1 MLIYHPKDIRIKT
14 RQTFWRLLFICLIWI
29 PNGAAQTPSTT
40 PATMDE
46 CITLF
51 ENGEINWSTGKVTA
65 LGKASPK
72 GNNVGANESV
82 PGSARADA
90 SRNIIDILKQI
101 KITNTMTVEQYASQ
115 NDIILAGI
123 EKTAR
128 DAVIT
133 KQYYTSAL
141 DVEIEIETHIWGG
154 FLQLVLPDD
163 IRQISKIKAE
173 KPVTA
178 TKNGM
183 GNIPYTGL
191 IIDAR
196 GLELEPTLYP
206 TIVSEQGNEI
216 YSSLFIS
223 REFAVQYGVCTY
235 VCSMDEAIQK
245 KRIGSHPLVF
255 KGLRK
260 SSNENASIVISMADT
275 KQIEGTAER
284 HLFLKECRVI
294 IMAGQ

>member
-1 MLIYHPKDIRIKT
+1 M
-14 RQTFWRLLFICLIWI
+14 
-29 PNGAAQTPSTT
+29 N
-40 PATMDE
+40 E
-46 CITLF
+46 CVTLF
-51 ENGEINWSTGKVTA
+51 DNGKINWSTGKVTA
-65 LGKASPK
+65 IGKASPK
-72 GNNVGANESV
+72 GNKEGANESV

-90 SRNIIDILKQI
+90 SRNIIDILKRI
-101 KITNTMTVEQYASQ
+101 KITNTMTVDQYASQ

-128 DAVIT
+128 DAIIT

-141 DVEIEIETHIWGG
+141 DVEIEIETHIGGG
-154 FLQLVLPDD
+154 FLQIVLPDD

-173 KPVTA
+173 KLMTA
-178 TKNGM
+178 KNGM

-223 REFAVQYGVCTY
+223 REFAVQYGICTY

-245 KRIGSHPLVF
+245 NRIGSHPLVF

-260 SSNENASIVISMADT
+260 SSNENPSIVISMADT
-275 KQIEGTAER
+275 KQIERTAER

-294 IMAGQ
+294 IVVDQ

>member
-1 MLIYHPKDIRIKT
+1 
-14 RQTFWRLLFICLIWI
+14 
-29 PNGAAQTPSTT
+29 
-40 PATMDE
+40 MDE
-46 CITLF
+46 CVTLF
-51 ENGEINWSTGKVTA
+51 DNGEINWSTGKVTA
-65 LGKASPK
+65 IGKASPK
-72 GNNVGANESV
+72 RNNEGANESV

-101 KITNTMTVEQYASQ
+101 KITNTMTVAQYASQ

-141 DVEIEIETHIWGG
+141 DVEIEIETNIGG
-154 FLQLVLPDD
+154 GLLQLVLPDD
-163 IRQISKIKAE
+163 IRQISKINAE
-173 KPVTA
+173 KPVTD
-178 TKNGM
+178 TQNGM

-223 REFAVQYGVCTY
+223 REFAVQYGICTY
-235 VCSMDEAIQK
+235 VCNMDAAIQK
-245 KRIGSHPLVF
+245 NRIGSHPLVF

-260 SSNENASIVISMADT
+260 SSNDNASIVISMADT
-275 KQIEGTAER
+275 KQIERTTER

-294 IMAGQ
+294 IVADQ

>member
-1 MLIYHPKDIRIKT
+1 MLIYSDDLTIKSW
-14 RQTFWRLLFICLIWI
+14 QNFWVVIFICLICG
-29 PNGAAQTPSTT
+29 PNDYAQAFSKN
-40 PATMDE
+40 DH

-51 ENGEINWSTGKVTA
+51 NNGQINWSTGKISA
-65 LGKASPK
+65 MGKASPK
-72 GNNVGANESV
+72 ENNEESNEAV
-82 PGSARADA
+82 PGEARANA

-101 KITNTMTVEQYASQ
+101 KITNTLTVGQYASH

-128 DAVIT
+128 DATII

-141 DVEIEIETHIWGG
+141 DVEIKMETNLLGG

-163 IRQISKIKAE
+163 IRQISKIKTENPANSSP
-173 KPVTA
+173 KS
-178 TKNGM
+178 GM
-183 GNIPYTGL
+183 GKIPYTGL

-196 GLELEPTLYP
+196 ELELEPILYP

-216 YSSLFIS
+216 YSALFIS

-235 VCSMDEAIQK
+235 ICSMDKAVQEE
-245 KRIGSHPLVF
+245 RIGKHPLVF

-260 SSNENASIVISMADT
+260 SNNENASIVISMSDT
-275 KQIEGTAER
+275 KQIERVPER
-284 HLFLKECRVI
+284 HIFLKECRVI
-294 IMAGQ
+294 IVLGQ

>member
-1 MLIYHPKDIRIKT
+1 VLISPNDLRIKT
-14 RQTFWRLLFICLIWI
+14 RQIFYGLFSVFVFIFLALPPKGVAQESSQ
-29 PNGAAQTPSTT
+29 PN
-40 PATMDE
+40 D
-46 CITLF
+46 CISIF
-51 ENGEINWSTGKVTA
+51 DNGKINWSTGKVTA
-65 LGKASPK
+65 IGKASPK
-72 GNNVGANESV
+72 GNKEGANESV

-90 SRNIIDILKQI
+90 SRNLINLLKQI
-101 KITNTMTVEQYASQ
+101 KITDTLTVDQYAS
-115 NDIILAGI
+115 NDDIILAGI

-133 KQYYTSAL
+133 RQYYTSAL
-141 DVEIEIETHIWGG
+141 DVEIRIKTSIFGG

-163 IRQISKIKAE
+163 IRQISKINAE
-173 KPVTA
+173 KPKDTA
-178 TKNGM
+178 M
-183 GNIPYTGL
+183 GIDNIPYTGL

-196 GLELEPTLYP
+196 ELELEETLYP

-235 VCSMDEAIQK
+235 VCSMEKAIQA

-260 SSNENASIVISMADT
+260 SSNKNASIVISMADT
-275 KQIEGTAER
+275 KQIERATER
-284 HLFLKECRVI
+284 HTFLKECRVI
-294 IMAGQ
+294 IVAD

>member
-1 MLIYHPKDIRIKT
+1 MLIYPTDLRIKT
-14 RQTFWRLLFICLIWI
+14 RQAFWRLLFICLVWI
-29 PNGAAQTPSTT
+29 PNGTAQTPSTT
-40 PATMDE
+40 PSTMDK

-72 GNNVGANESV
+72 GNKEGANESV

-101 KITNTMTVEQYASQ
+101 KITNTMTVDQYASQ

-133 KQYYTSAL
+133 RQYYTSAL
-141 DVEIEIETHIWGG
+141 DVEIEIETHIGGG

-178 TKNGM
+178 TQNGM

-196 GLELEPTLYP
+196 GLSLNPPFTPPLS
-206 TIVSEQGNEI
+206 VSRAMKYTHPFSSAGNLL
-216 YSSLFIS
+216 SSTGS
-223 REFAVQYGVCTY
+223 APMCAVWMRP
-235 VCSMDEAIQK
+235 SK
-245 KRIGSHPLVF
+245 KNESEVTPWY
-255 KGLRK
+255 LR
-260 SSNENASIVISMADT
+260 
-275 KQIEGTAER
+275 G
-284 HLFLKECRVI
+284 
-294 IMAGQ
+294 

>member
-1 MLIYHPKDIRIKT
+1 MLIYFDDLTIKT
-14 RQTFWRLLFICLIWI
+14 RQIFWVVLFICWVSI
-29 PNGAAQTPSTT
+29 PNGYAQSPSQSSH
-40 PATMDE
+40 

-51 ENGEINWSTGKVTA
+51 NNGKINWSTGKVTA
-65 LGKASPK
+65 IGKASPK
-72 GNNVGANESV
+72 GNKERANEAV

-90 SRNIIDILKQI
+90 SRNIIDLLKQI
-101 KITNTMTVEQYASQ
+101 KISNTLTVGQYASQ

-141 DVEIEIETHIWGG
+141 DVEIEIETSIWGG

-163 IRQISKIKAE
+163 IRQISKIKAD
-173 KPVTA
+173 KPVNTSRQ
-178 TKNGM
+178 GM

-191 IIDAR
+191 VIDAQ
-196 GLELEPTLYP
+196 GLGLEPTLYP

-235 VCSMDEAIQK
+235 VCSMDKAIQE
-245 KRIGSHPLVF
+245 KRIGSHPLIF

-260 SSNENASIVISMADT
+260 SNNENASIVISMADT
-275 KQIEGTAER
+275 KQIERAAER
-284 HLFLKECRVI
+284 HIFLKECRVI
-294 IMAGQ
+294 ILVGQ

>member
-1 MLIYHPKDIRIKT
+1 
-14 RQTFWRLLFICLIWI
+14 
-29 PNGAAQTPSTT
+29 
-40 PATMDE
+40 MDE

-51 ENGEINWSTGKVTA
+51 DNGEINWSTGKVTA
-65 LGKASPK
+65 IGKASPK
-72 GNNVGANESV
+72 GNKEGASESV

-141 DVEIEIETHIWGG
+141 DVQIEIETNIGG
-154 FLQLVLPDD
+154 GLLQLVLPED
-163 IRQISKIKAE
+163 IRQISRINAE
-173 KPVTA
+173 KPVNPA
-178 TKNGM
+178 KNGM

-196 GLELEPTLYP
+196 GLELEPTLYT

-223 REFAVQYGVCTY
+223 REFAVQYGICTY

-260 SSNENASIVISMADT
+260 SSNDNASIVISMADT
-275 KQIEGTAER
+275 KQIERTAER

-294 IMAGQ
+294 IVADQ

>member
-1 MLIYHPKDIRIKT
+1 MLIYSNHPTIKT
-14 RQTFWRLLFICLIWI
+14 LYFFKVALFICMVCIS
-29 PNGAAQTPSTT
+29 NGYAQVPHNH
-40 PATMDE
+40 
-46 CITLF
+46 CITQF
-51 ENGEINWSTGKVTA
+51 NNGEINWSTGKVTA
-65 LGKASPK
+65 IGKASPK
-72 GNNVGANESV
+72 GNREGANEAV
-82 PGSARADA
+82 PGSARTDA
-90 SRNIIDILKQI
+90 SRNIINILKQI
-101 KITNTMTVEQYASQ
+101 KINNSLNVGQYASQ

-141 DVEIEIETHIWGG
+141 DVEIKIETNIWGG

-163 IRQISKIKAE
+163 IRQISKINAE
-173 KPVTA
+173 THLI
-178 TKNGM
+178 NSNQGM
-183 GNIPYTGL
+183 GKIPYTGL
-191 IIDAR
+191 IIDAQ

-235 VCSMDEAIQK
+235 VCSMDKAIQE
-245 KRIGSHPLVF
+245 KRIGSHPLIF

-260 SSNENASIVISMADT
+260 SNNENSSIVISMADT
-275 KQIEGTAER
+275 KQIERAAER
-284 HLFLKECRVI
+284 HIFLKECRVI
-294 IMAGQ
+294 ILVGQ

>member
-1 MLIYHPKDIRIKT
+1 VRIYPNALRFKFRLI
-14 RQTFWRLLFICLIWI
+14 FWSFFFICWVWI
-29 PNGAAQTPSTT
+29 PNGEAQTPSKN
-40 PATMDE
+40 DH

-51 ENGEINWSTGKVTA
+51 DNGEINWSTGKVTA
-65 LGKASPK
+65 IGKASPK
-72 GNNVGANESV
+72 GNKDGANESV

-90 SRNIIDILKQI
+90 SRNLIDILKQI
-101 KITNTMTVEQYASQ
+101 KITNTATVSQYASQ

-133 KQYYTSAL
+133 RQYYTSAL
-141 DVEIEIETHIWGG
+141 DVEIQIETNIGGG

-163 IRQISKIKAE
+163 IRQISKIAEEKPMNIAE
-173 KPVTA
+173 K
-178 TKNGM
+178 GM

-196 GLELEPTLYP
+196 GLEFEPTLYP

-223 REFAVQYGVCTY
+223 REFAVQYGICTY
-235 VCSMDEAIQK
+235 MCSLEGAIK
-245 KRIGSHPLVF
+245 EKRVGHHPLVF

-275 KQIEGTAER
+275 KQIEKTAER

-294 IMAGQ
+294 IVVGQ

>member
-1 MLIYHPKDIRIKT
+1 
-14 RQTFWRLLFICLIWI
+14 
-29 PNGAAQTPSTT
+29 
-40 PATMDE
+40 
-46 CITLF
+46 
-51 ENGEINWSTGKVTA
+51 VTA
-65 LGKASPK
+65 IGKASSK
-72 GNNVGANESV
+72 GNKEGANESV
-82 PGSARADA
+82 PGAARADA

-101 KITNTMTVEQYASQ
+101 KITNILTVGQYASQ
-115 NDIILAGI
+115 NDIIMAGI

-133 KQYYTSAL
+133 RQYYTSAL
-141 DVEIEIETHIWGG
+141 DVELKIETRIWGG
-154 FLQLVLPDD
+154 LLQLVLPDD
-163 IRQISKIKAE
+163 IRQISKINTE
-173 KPVTA
+173 KSVNTA
-178 TKNGM
+178 KTGM

-191 IIDAR
+191 IIDAQ

-235 VCSMDEAIQK
+235 ACGMDGAIRD

-275 KQIEGTAER
+275 KLIERVLER
-284 HLFLKECRVI
+284 HIFLKECRVI
-294 IMAGQ
+294 IVIDQ